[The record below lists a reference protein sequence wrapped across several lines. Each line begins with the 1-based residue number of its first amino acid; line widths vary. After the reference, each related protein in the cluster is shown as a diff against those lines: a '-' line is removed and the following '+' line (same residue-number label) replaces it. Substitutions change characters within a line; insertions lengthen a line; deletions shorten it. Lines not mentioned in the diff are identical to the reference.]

1 MMMLKVD
8 NLVVRYGGITA
19 VDGVSLELEEHETV
33 ALIGANGAGKT
44 TTLHTIS
51 GLLKAAGGKIFFQDE
66 EITKVPAENL
76 VARGVVQVPE
86 GRQVFAKL
94 TVEENLRLGAYLQKD
109 KQVIRANHEKVM
121 TLFPILQERRRQAAG
136 TLSGGEQQMLA
147 IGRALM
153 SNPKLLLLYEP
164 SIGLSPL
171 MTQQVFDVLLELK
184 KQGMTILLVEQNAYE
199 ALTISDRAYIM
210 ETGNIT
216 LEGRSSE
223 LIHDPRVKDAYLG
236 GDL

>member
-1 MMMLKVD
+1 MLQVQ

-19 VDGVSLELEEHETV
+19 VDGVSLEIQSHETV

-51 GLLKAAGGKIFFQDE
+51 GLLKPAAGQILFQGED
-66 EITKVPAENL
+66 ITRTPAESV
-76 VARGVVQVPE
+76 VARGVIQVPE

-94 TVEENLRLGAYLQKD
+94 TVEENLKLGAYLQKD
-109 KQVIRANHEKVM
+109 KEKIQSTHERVM
-121 TLFPILQERRRQAAG
+121 ELFPILRERRRQAAG

-153 SNPKLLLLYEP
+153 SQPRLLLLDEP
-164 SIGLSPL
+164 SMGLSPL
-171 MTQQVFDVLLELK
+171 MTQQVFDVLQELK
-184 KQGMTILLVEQNAYE
+184 KEGLTILLVEQNAYE

-216 LEGRSSE
+216 LEGKSSE
-223 LIHDPRVKDAYLG
+223 LIDDPRVRDAYLG

>member
-1 MMMLKVD
+1 MLEVKD
-8 NLVVRYGGITA
+8 LVVRYGGITA
-19 VDGVSLELEEHETV
+19 VDGVSLRVEEHETV

-51 GLLKAAGGKIFFQDE
+51 GLLKAASGQILFQGED
-66 EITKVPAENL
+66 ITKTPAERI
-76 VARGVVQVPE
+76 VSQGIVQVPE

-94 TVEENLRLGAYLQKD
+94 TVEENLRLGAYLRKD
-109 KQVIRANHEKVM
+109 KAGIAQTHEKVM
-121 TLFPILQERRRQAAG
+121 NLFPILGERRRQPAG

-153 SNPKLLLLYEP
+153 SAPKVLLLDEP
-164 SIGLSPL
+164 SMGLSPL

-223 LIHDPRVKDAYLG
+223 LIDDPRVKDAYLG

>member
-1 MMMLKVD
+1 MLELKD
-8 NLVVRYGGITA
+8 LVVRYGGITA
-19 VDGVSLELEEHETV
+19 VNGVSLRIEEHETV

-51 GLLKAAGGKIFFQDE
+51 GLLKPASGQVLFQGED
-66 EITKVPAENL
+66 ITKSPAERI
-76 VARGVVQVPE
+76 VARGIVQVPE

-94 TVEENLRLGAYLQKD
+94 TVEENLRLGAYLRKD
-109 KQVIRANHEKVM
+109 KAGIAESYEKAM
-121 TLFPILQERRRQAAG
+121 ALFPILKERRRQPAG

-153 SNPKLLLLYEP
+153 SAPQVLLLDEP
-164 SIGLSPL
+164 SMGLSPL
-171 MTQQVFDVLLELK
+171 MTQQVFDVLQALK

-210 ETGNIT
+210 ETGSIT

-223 LIHDPRVKDAYLG
+223 LIDDPRVKDAYLG

>member
-1 MMMLKVD
+1 MLELKD
-8 NLVVRYGGITA
+8 LVVRYGGITA
-19 VDGVSLELEEHETV
+19 VNGVSLQVKEHETV

-51 GLLKAAGGKIFFQDE
+51 GLLKPASGQVLFRGED
-66 EITKVPAENL
+66 ITKSPAERI
-76 VARGVVQVPE
+76 VARGIVQVPE

-94 TVEENLRLGAYLQKD
+94 TVEENLRLGAYLRKD
-109 KQVIRANHEKVM
+109 KAGIAESYEKAM
-121 TLFPILQERRRQAAG
+121 ALFPILKERRRQPAG

-153 SNPKLLLLYEP
+153 SAPQVLLLDEP
-164 SIGLSPL
+164 SMGLSPL
-171 MTQQVFDVLLELK
+171 MTQQVFDVLQALK

-210 ETGNIT
+210 ETGSIT

-223 LIHDPRVKDAYLG
+223 LIDDPRVKDAYLG

>member
-1 MMMLKVD
+1 MLEVKD
-8 NLVVRYGGITA
+8 LVVRYGGITA
-19 VDGVSLELEEHETV
+19 VDGVSLRVEEHETV

-51 GLLKAAGGKIFFQDE
+51 GLLKPASGQVLFQNGD
-66 EITKVPAENL
+66 ITKVPAESI
-76 VARGVVQVPE
+76 VARGIVQVPE
-86 GRQVFAKL
+86 GRQIFAKL
-94 TVEENLRLGAYLQKD
+94 TVEENLRLGAYLRKD
-109 KQVIRANHEKVM
+109 KAGIAQDYEKVM
-121 TLFPILQERRRQAAG
+121 HLFPILGERRRQPAG

-153 SNPKLLLLYEP
+153 SGPKVMLLDEP
-164 SIGLSPL
+164 SMGLSPL
-171 MTQQVFDVLLELK
+171 MTQQVFDVLQALK

-210 ETGNIT
+210 ETGSIT

-223 LIHDPRVKDAYLG
+223 LINDPRVKDAYLG

>member
-1 MMMLKVD
+1 MLQVN

-19 VDGVSLELEEHETV
+19 VDGISLHIDQHETV

-44 TTLHTIS
+44 TTLHAIS
-51 GLLKAAGGKIFFQDE
+51 GLLKAAGGQVLFQDE
-66 EITKVPAENL
+66 DITKVPAEAI
-76 VARGVVQVPE
+76 VARGVIQVPE
-86 GRQVFAKL
+86 GRQVFSKL
-94 TVEENLRLGAYLQKD
+94 TIEENLRLGAYLQKD
-109 KQVIRANHEKVM
+109 KEKIRDTYEKVM
-121 TLFPILQERRRQAAG
+121 TLFPILKERRRQAAG

-153 SNPKLLLLYEP
+153 SAPKMLLLDEP
-164 SIGLSPL
+164 SMGLSPL
-171 MTQQVFDVLLELK
+171 MTQQVFDVLLALK

-223 LIHDPRVKDAYLG
+223 LIDDPRVKDAYLG

>member
-1 MMMLKVD
+1 MLQVQ

-19 VDGVSLELEEHETV
+19 VDGVSLEIRAHETV

-51 GLLKAAGGKIFFQDE
+51 GLLKPAAGQVLFQGE
-66 EITKVPAENL
+66 EITKASAESI
-76 VARGVVQVPE
+76 VARGVIQVPE

-94 TVEENLRLGAYLQKD
+94 TVEENLKLGAYLQKD
-109 KQVIRANHEKVM
+109 KEKIQATHQRVM
-121 TLFPILQERRRQAAG
+121 ELFPILKERRRQAAG

-153 SNPKLLLLYEP
+153 SQPRLLLLDEP
-164 SIGLSPL
+164 SMGLSPL
-171 MTQQVFDVLLELK
+171 MTQQVFDVLQELK
-184 KQGMTILLVEQNAYE
+184 KEGLTILLVEQNAYE

-216 LEGRSSE
+216 LEGKSSE
-223 LIHDPRVKDAYLG
+223 LIDDPRVRDAYLG

>member
-66 EITKVPAENL
+66 EITKVPAEDL

-153 SNPKLLLLYEP
+153 SNPKLLLLDEP
-164 SIGLSPL
+164 SMGLSPL

-184 KQGMTILLVEQNAYE
+184 KQGMTSLLVEQNAYE

>member
-1 MMMLKVD
+1 MLQIN

-19 VDGVSLELEEHETV
+19 VDGISLQIDQHETV
-33 ALIGANGAGKT
+33 ALIGAHGAGKT
-44 TTLHTIS
+44 TTLPAIS
-51 GLLKAAGGKIFFQDE
+51 GLLKSAGGQIAFQGED
-66 EITKVPAENL
+66 ITKASAESI
-76 VARGVVQVPE
+76 VARGVIQVPE
-86 GRQVFAKL
+86 GRQVFSKL
-94 TVEENLRLGAYLQKD
+94 TIEENLKLGAYLRKD
-109 KQVIRANHEKVM
+109 KAQIHETYEKVM
-121 TLFPILQERRRQAAG
+121 ALFPILKERRRQQAG

-153 SNPKLLLLYEP
+153 SAPKLLLLDEP
-164 SIGLSPL
+164 SMGLSPL
-171 MTQQVFDVLLELK
+171 MTQQVFDVLLALK

-223 LIHDPRVKDAYLG
+223 LIDDPRVKDAYLG

>member
-1 MMMLKVD
+1 MLELKDV
-8 NLVVRYGGITA
+8 VVRYGGITA
-19 VDGVSLELEEHETV
+19 VNGVSLQVEEHETV

-51 GLLKAAGGKIFFQDE
+51 GLLKPASGQVLFRGED
-66 EITKVPAENL
+66 ITKSPAERI
-76 VARGVVQVPE
+76 VARGIVQVPE

-94 TVEENLRLGAYLQKD
+94 TVEENLRLGAYLRKD
-109 KQVIRANHEKVM
+109 KAGIAESYEKAM
-121 TLFPILQERRRQAAG
+121 ALFPILKERRRQPAG

-153 SNPKLLLLYEP
+153 SAPQVLLLDEP
-164 SIGLSPL
+164 SMGLSPL
-171 MTQQVFDVLLELK
+171 MTQQVFDVLQALK

-210 ETGNIT
+210 ETGSIT

-223 LIHDPRVKDAYLG
+223 LIDDPRVKDAYLG

>member
-1 MMMLKVD
+1 MLKIQD
-8 NLVVRYGGITA
+8 LTVRYGGITA
-19 VDGVSLELEEHETV
+19 VDGISMQIKAHETV

-44 TTLHTIS
+44 TTLHAVS
-51 GLLKAAGGKIFFQDE
+51 GLLKAAGGSIEFGGTD
-66 EITKVPAENL
+66 ITKMPADQI
-76 VARGVVQVPE
+76 VARGVIQVPE

-94 TVEENLRLGAYLQKD
+94 TIEENLRLGAYLQKD
-109 KQVIRANHEKVM
+109 KAKIKENYEKAM
-121 TLFPILQERRRQAAG
+121 TLFPILRERRKQAAG

-153 SNPKLLLLYEP
+153 GDPKLLLLDEP
-164 SIGLSPL
+164 SMGLSPL
-171 MTQQVFDVLLELK
+171 MTQQVFSVLEELK
-184 KQGMTILLVEQNAYE
+184 ESGMTILLVEQNAFE

-210 ETGNIT
+210 ESGNIT

-223 LIHDPRVKDAYLG
+223 LIDDPRVKDAYLG